1 MKSVSAKQLSDFLEF
16 KYSVER
22 RGHRAA
28 EPWLASLPS
37 VCGFDHATSSVAA
50 RTPQRTS
57 GSRPVAYQEV

>member
-37 VCGFDHATSSVAA
+37 VCGFDHAASSVAA
-50 RTPQRTS
+50 RTP
-57 GSRPVAYQEV
+57 